1 VKLPGEAPFTVVLP
15 WEQLRLV
22 LALARHGTLAGAG
35 RALGMSPPAL
45 EAELKRVERAA
56 GAALFV
62 REEGRL
68 LPTDAGRSAMHTG
81 ERLAE
86 EMARVDRAL
95 PRVTP
100 GPPIRLRI
108 EETLATQW
116 LPAAAADVARK
127 LEGVT
132 LELVTTRGRGG
143 ECDLEVTTVRP
154 LPKGEAPRGLGTIAE
169 ALYGSEAYLLDHG
182 RPSHREMLVG
192 HRLVLLVGTRARTA
206 AGRWLSDAARGGAQ
220 VALRTDSVQV
230 FVAAVHSGLGL
241 GVLPAGSEELA
252 PDLVRL
258 AELPELPPHPVWL
271 AFTGEGRL
279 SARVRRVAQVLEQ
292 SLGAALRRW
301 ERAR

>member
-1 VKLPGEAPFTVVLP
+1 VVLP

-35 RALGMSPPAL
+35 RALGMSPAAL

-62 REEGRL
+62 RDDGRL

-81 ERLAE
+81 ERLGE
-86 EMARVDRAL
+86 EMARLDRAL

-100 GPPIRLRI
+100 GPPVRIRI
-108 EETLATQW
+108 QETLVAQW
-116 LPAAAADVARK
+116 LPAAAADLGRK
-127 LEGVT
+127 LEHVT

-143 ECDLEVTTVRP
+143 EVDLEVTGVRP
-154 LPKGEAPRGLGTIAE
+154 APVKAEAPRVLGTIAE

-182 RPSHREMLVG
+182 RPSNPEMLIG
-192 HRLVLLVGTRARTA
+192 HRLILLSGAGARTD
-206 AGRWLSDAARGGAQ
+206 AGRWLAAAARRGAQ
-220 VALRTDSVQV
+220 VALRTDSVPV
-230 FVAAVHSGLGL
+230 FVSAVHAGLGL
-241 GVLPAGSEELA
+241 GVLPHGSEELA
-252 PDLVRL
+252 PELIRL
-258 AELPELPPHPVWL
+258 TELPELPPRPLWL
-271 AFTGEGRL
+271 VFPGGGRP
-279 SARVRRVAQVLEQ
+279 SARVRRAAQVLEQ